1 MLLILSNGSGE
12 DRIGAEIAQAWR
24 RQRPDDLIQALALV
38 GTGTAYRAAGVE
50 LLPPCFSPPSAG
62 FAYLQPR
69 LLWRDLRAGLLPHL
83 QQSCQLLRQHP
94 ARRVIA
100 VGDVVP
106 LLASLALPQAAGIQR
121 AFVACA
127 LSEYYLGTKRQKGK
141 TVFDPLQRRLLR
153 RFGIPVFARD
163 ALTAASLQRFGVDA
177 RCVGNLMLD
186 AVGTASEMAP
196 AWPGP
201 VVGLLPGSHH
211 DAPANLAL
219 MLAQLAP
226 ACQHTLQLV
235 LLQAPQLPAGQL
247 QPVLARAGWT
257 ETTRGQWAKAQAR
270 LCFWPARHYQTLL
283 HKADLM
289 VGLAGTANEQAVG
302 YGVPVLSFAAAGAAQ
317 YTWRFGE
324 AQQRLLGAGLCFL
337 GDPHPQLVSWQLL
350 RMLREPAYRRAAHQ
364 SAAERFGQ
372 PGGTLRLVQAF
383 ELAAQA

>member
-12 DRIGAEIAQAWR
+12 DRIGAEIAGEWR
-24 RQRPDDLIQALALV
+24 RQRPGDLIQALALV
-38 GTGTAYRAAGVE
+38 GAGTAYAEAGIE
-50 LLPPCFSPPSAG
+50 LLPPRFSPPSAG
-62 FAYLQPR
+62 FAYLQPG
-69 LLWRDLRAGLLPHL
+69 LLWRDIRAGLLPHL
-83 QQSCQLLRQHP
+83 QQSWQLLRQHP

-100 VGDVVP
+100 VGDMVP

-127 LSEYYLGTKRQKGK
+127 LSEYYLGSTLQAGR

-153 RFGIPVFARD
+153 RFEIPVFARD
-163 ALTAASLQRFGVDA
+163 ALTAASLQRFGLDA

-186 AVGTASEMAP
+186 AVGTAAGPTPDWP
-196 AWPGP
+196 AP

-219 MLAQLAP
+219 MLTQLAP
-226 ACQHTLQLV
+226 ACEHALQLV
-235 LLQAPQLPAGQL
+235 LLQAPQLQAASL
-247 QPVLARAGWT
+247 QAVLARAGWHQRT
-257 ETTRGQWAKAQAR
+257 EGHWELKASR
-270 LCFWPARHYQTLL
+270 LCFWPARHYLSLL
-283 HKADLM
+283 QRAALV

-302 YGVPVLSFAAAGAAQ
+302 YGVPVLSFAAAGSAQ

-350 RMLREPAYRRAAHQ
+350 RMLSDLAYRRAAQQ
-364 SAAERFGQ
+364 SAAERFGR
-372 PGGTLRLVQAF
+372 PGGTARLVQSLA
-383 ELAAQA
+383 LAAPL